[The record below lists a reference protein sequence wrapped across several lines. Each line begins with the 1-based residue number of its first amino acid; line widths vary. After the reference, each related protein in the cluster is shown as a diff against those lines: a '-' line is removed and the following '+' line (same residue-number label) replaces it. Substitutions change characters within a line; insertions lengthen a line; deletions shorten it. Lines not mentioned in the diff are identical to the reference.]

1 MRLTPKH
8 RRNARRGAV
17 AARIAISQEEIT
29 ADLHYRGERA
39 GSRVSAAPRRSGR

>member
-1 MRLTPKH
+1 MRLTPRH
-8 RRNARRGAV
+8 RRNSRRAS

-39 GSRVSAAPRRSGR
+39 GSRAAAAPRRSGR